1 MKSKVNSLVD
11 YKTVKFETKKVLK
24 SISKDEID
32 KYLHQV
38 VRKNKKTIQPESIEK
53 GDIVTLKVESAIA
66 RYNKQMVPVTVGS
79 YMYSEELEKQL
90 IGMKKGE
97 CKTLTADGEAVETT
111 VLSITRTI
119 FPEPTDEAVRA
130 YVADIDELNHVQ
142 SISELISYL
151 NETHLEEEKVNAK
164 FEAIDEVI
172 EYVLTHSDFDFD
184 EDEIQA
190 EFDAQM
196 ESFREGAKEELGK
209 ELDELT
215 NEDFQ
220 IYAGV
225 ASREE
230 LEAELRQGIEWQIA
244 TMLWVATTQNIDT
257 ATLSIEE
264 DDIDTSEIEAYITS
278 KLEFVQ
284 ED

>member
-130 YVADIDELNHVQ
+130 YVADIDEMNHVQ

>member
-230 LEAELRQGIEWQIA
+230 LEAEQRQGIEWQIA

>member
-97 CKTLTADGEAVETT
+97 SKTLTADGEAVETT

-130 YVADIDELNHVQ
+130 YVADIDEMNHVQ

-196 ESFREGAKEELGK
+196 ESFRKGAKEELGK

>member
-130 YVADIDELNHVQ
+130 YVADIDEMNHVQ

-196 ESFREGAKEELGK
+196 ESFRKGAKEELGK

-215 NEDFQ
+215 NEDFK

>member
-11 YKTVKFETKKVLK
+11 YKTVKFETRKVLK
-24 SISKDEID
+24 PISQDEID

-53 GDIVTLKVESAIA
+53 GDIVTLKVVSAIE
-66 RYNKQMVPVTVGS
+66 RYNKNMVPVTVGNF
-79 YMYSEELEKQL
+79 MYSEELEKQL

-97 CKTLTADGEAVETT
+97 TKTLTVDGETVETT
-111 VLSITRTI
+111 VLSITRTF
-119 FPEPTDEAVRA
+119 FPEPTDEQVRA
-130 YVADIDELNHVQ
+130 YVADIDEMKHIQ
-142 SISELISYL
+142 SIPELISYL
-151 NETHLEEEKVNAK
+151 NETHLEEEKINAN

-184 EDEIQA
+184 EEEIQA

-196 ESFREGAKEELGK
+196 ESFREGAKEEIGK
-209 ELDELT
+209 EFDELT

-220 IYAGV
+220 VYAGV
-225 ASREE
+225 ASLEE
-230 LEAELRQGIEWQIA
+230 LEEELRQGIEWQIA
-244 TMLWVATTQNIDT
+244 TLLWVATTQNLDT
-257 ATLSIEE
+257 ATVSLE
-264 DDIDTSEIEAYITS
+264 DENLDTSEIEAYVTS
-278 KLEFVQ
+278 QLEFVQ